1 MNPRLSA
8 LRQKMAGQK
17 LDAMLVTQ
25 AENRRYLSG
34 FTGSAGYLFITATQ
48 AHLATDSRY
57 WEQVGQQAADFAL
70 AKIEASKSSSQ
81 LFADLVR
88 TAGANRVGYEAGDVT
103 VATYRD
109 LQKALRPDRARGPKV
124 GRPAGPIARLVPT
137 KGLVEGLRA
146 VKDAA
151 ELALIEQAVALGDA
165 AFAYGVRR
173 MKPGMTEKQA
183 AWEIERY
190 LREHGAE
197 GVAFELIVAGGP
209 NGAMPHA
216 RPSERVIQAGEPIV
230 IDMGCRV
237 DGYNSD
243 LTRTIVLGEPGAK
256 FREVYAIVLKA
267 QLAAE
272 AALRA
277 GPKGKEIDAVA
288 RQIIVEAGYGDYFGH
303 GLGHGVGLAVHE
315 EPGLGKLGEKA
326 LQPNMVCTIEPGIYL
341 PGEFGVRIEDMAVV
355 TADGCRVLT
364 TAKK

>member
-1 MNPRLSA
+1 MNARLSA

-57 WEQVGQQAADFAL
+57 WEQVGQQAADFTL
-70 AKIEASKSSSQ
+70 AKIEAGKSNQ
-81 LFADLVR
+81 LFAELVR
-88 TAGANRVGYEAGDVT
+88 AAGATRVGYEAGDLT

-109 LQKALRPDRARGPKV
+109 LQKALRPDRAR
-124 GRPAGPIARLVPT
+124 ALARLVPT

-146 VKDAA
+146 IKDAA
-151 ELALIEQAVALGDA
+151 ELALIERAVALGDA

-173 MKPGMTEKQA
+173 MKPGLTEKQA

-197 GVAFELIVAGGP
+197 GVAFELIVASGP
-209 NGAMPHA
+209 NGALPHA
-216 RPSERVIQAGEPIV
+216 RPSDRVIQAGEPIV

-243 LTRTIVLGEPGAK
+243 LTRTIVLGEPGEK

-272 AALRA
+272 EALRA

-288 RQIIVEAGYGDYFGH
+288 RQIIVDAGYGEYFGH

-315 EPGLGKLGEKA
+315 EPGLGKLGEKP

-364 TAKK
+364 KAKK

>member
-1 MNPRLSA
+1 MNAQLSA

-17 LDAMLVTQ
+17 LDAILVTQ

-34 FTGSAGYLFITATQ
+34 FTGSAGYLCITAMY

-57 WEQVGQQAADFAL
+57 WEQVGQQAPDFTL
-70 AKIEASKSSSQ
+70 AKIEAGKSNQ

-88 TAGANRVGYEAGDVT
+88 AAGATRVGYEAGDLT
-103 VATYRD
+103 VASYRE
-109 LQKALRPDRARGPKV
+109 LQKALRPDRAR
-124 GRPAGPIARLVPT
+124 AIARLVPT

-146 VKDAA
+146 IKDAA
-151 ELALIEQAVALGDA
+151 ELALIERAVALGDA

-173 MKPGMTEKQA
+173 MKPGLTEKQA

-197 GVAFELIVAGGP
+197 GVAFELIVASGP
-209 NGAMPHA
+209 NGALPHA
-216 RPSERVIQAGEPIV
+216 RPSDRVIQAGEPIV

-243 LTRTIVLGEPGAK
+243 LTRTIVLGEPGEK
-256 FREVYAIVLKA
+256 FREVYAIVLQA

-288 RQIIVEAGYGDYFGH
+288 RQIIVDAGYGEYFGH

-315 EPGLGKLGEKA
+315 EPGLGKLGEKP

-364 TAKK
+364 KAKK

>member
-1 MNPRLSA
+1 MNAQLSA

-34 FTGSAGYLFITATQ
+34 FTGSAGYLCITAMY

-57 WEQVGQQAADFAL
+57 WEQVGQQAPDFTL
-70 AKIEASKSSSQ
+70 AKIEAGKSNQ

-88 TAGANRVGYEAGDVT
+88 AAGATRVGYEAGDLT

-109 LQKALRPDRARGPKV
+109 LQKALRPDRAR
-124 GRPAGPIARLVPT
+124 AIARLVPT

-146 VKDAA
+146 IKDAA
-151 ELALIEQAVALGDA
+151 ELALIERAVALGDA

-173 MKPGMTEKQA
+173 MKPGLTEKQA

-197 GVAFELIVAGGP
+197 GVAFELIVASGP
-209 NGAMPHA
+209 NGALPHA
-216 RPSERVIQAGEPIV
+216 RPSDRVIQAGEPIV

-243 LTRTIVLGEPGAK
+243 LTRTIVLGEPGEK
-256 FREVYAIVLKA
+256 FREVYAIVLQA

-288 RQIIVEAGYGDYFGH
+288 RQIIVDAGYGEYFGH

-315 EPGLGKLGEKA
+315 EPGLGKLGEKP

-364 TAKK
+364 KAKK

>member
-1 MNPRLSA
+1 MNARLSA
-8 LRQKMAGQK
+8 LRQKMAEQK
-17 LDAMLVTQ
+17 LDALLVTQ

-48 AHLATDSRY
+48 AYLATDSRY
-57 WEQVGQQAADFAL
+57 WEQVGQQAPDFTL
-70 AKIEASKSSSQ
+70 AKIEAGKSNQ

-88 TAGANRVGYEAGDVT
+88 AAGATRVGYEAGDVT
-103 VATYRD
+103 VASYRE
-109 LQKALRPDRARGPKV
+109 LQKALRPDRAR
-124 GRPAGPIARLVPT
+124 AIARLVPT

-146 VKDAA
+146 IKDAA

-165 AFAYGVRR
+165 AFAYGVQR
-173 MKPGMTEKQA
+173 MRPGMTEKQA

-197 GVAFELIVAGGP
+197 GVAFELIVASGP

-230 IDMGCRV
+230 IDMGCRI

-243 LTRTIVLGEPGAK
+243 LTRTIVLGEPGEK
-256 FREVYAIVLKA
+256 FREVYAIVLQA

-288 RQIIVEAGYGDYFGH
+288 RQVIVEAGYGDYFGH

-315 EPGLGKLGEKA
+315 EPGLGKLGEKP

-364 TAKK
+364 KAQK

>member
-1 MNPRLSA
+1 MNTRLSA
-8 LRQKMAGQK
+8 LRQKMAEQK

-34 FTGSAGYLFITATQ
+34 FTGSAGYLFISATQ

-57 WEQVGQQAADFAL
+57 WEQVGQQAADFTL
-70 AKIEASKSSSQ
+70 AKIEAGKSNQ

-88 TAGANRVGYEAGDVT
+88 ATGATRVSYEAGDLT
-103 VATYRD
+103 MANYRE
-109 LQKALRPDRARGPKV
+109 LQKALRPDRAR
-124 GRPAGPIARLVPT
+124 AIARLVPT

-146 VKDAA
+146 IKDAA

-165 AFAYGVRR
+165 AFAYGVRH
-173 MKPGMTEKQA
+173 MQPGMTEKQA

-197 GVAFELIVAGGP
+197 GVAFELIVASGP

-216 RPSERVIQAGEPIV
+216 RPSDRVIQAGEPIV
-230 IDMGCRV
+230 IDMGCRI

-243 LTRTIVLGEPGAK
+243 LTRTIVLGEPSEK

-288 RQIIVEAGYGDYFGH
+288 RQIIVETGYGDYFGH

-315 EPGLGKLGEKA
+315 EPGLGKLGEKM

-364 TAKK
+364 KAKK

>member
-1 MNPRLSA
+1 MNPRLAA
-8 LRQKMAGQK
+8 LRQKMAAQK

-70 AKIEASKSSSQ
+70 AKIEAGKSNQ

-88 TAGANRVGYEAGDVT
+88 AAGATRVGYEAGDLT
-103 VATYRD
+103 VATYRE
-109 LQKALRPDRARGPKV
+109 LQKALRPDRAR
-124 GRPAGPIARLVPT
+124 AIARLVPT

-146 VKDAA
+146 IKDAA

-173 MKPGMTEKQA
+173 MQPGMTEKQA

-197 GVAFELIVAGGP
+197 GVAFELIVASGP

-216 RPSERVIQAGEPIV
+216 QPSERVIQAGEPIV
-230 IDMGCRV
+230 IDMGCRI

-243 LTRTIVLGEPGAK
+243 LTRTIVLGEPGDK
-256 FREVYAIVLKA
+256 FRQVYAIVLQA

-272 AALRA
+272 AALRP

-315 EPGLGKLGEKA
+315 EPGLGRLGEKP

-341 PGEFGVRIEDMAVV
+341 PGDFGVRIEDMAVV

-364 TAKK
+364 KAKK

>member
-1 MNPRLSA
+1 MNTRLSA
-8 LRQKMAGQK
+8 LRQKMAEQK

-34 FTGSAGYLFITATQ
+34 FTGSAGYLFISATQ

-57 WEQVGQQAADFAL
+57 WEQVGQQAADFTL
-70 AKIEASKSSSQ
+70 AKIEAGKSNQ

-88 TAGANRVGYEAGDVT
+88 AAGATRVGYEAGDLT
-103 VATYRD
+103 VASYRE
-109 LQKALRPDRARGPKV
+109 LQKALRPDRAR
-124 GRPAGPIARLVPT
+124 AIARLVPT

-146 VKDAA
+146 IKDAA
-151 ELALIEQAVALGDA
+151 ELALIELAVALGDA
-165 AFAYGVRR
+165 AFAYGVWR
-173 MKPGMTEKQA
+173 MQPGMTEKQA

-197 GVAFELIVAGGP
+197 GVAFELIVASGP

-230 IDMGCRV
+230 IDMGCRI

-243 LTRTIVLGEPGAK
+243 LTRTIVLGEPSEK

-288 RQIIVEAGYGDYFGH
+288 RQIIVETGYGDYFGH

-315 EPGLGKLGEKA
+315 EPGLGKLGEKM

-364 TAKK
+364 KAKK

>member
-1 MNPRLSA
+1 MNARLSA
-8 LRQKMAGQK
+8 LRQKMAEQK

-70 AKIEASKSSSQ
+70 AKIEAGKSNQ

-88 TAGANRVGYEAGDVT
+88 AAGATRVGYEAGDLT
-103 VATYRD
+103 VATYRE
-109 LQKALRPDRARGPKV
+109 LQKALRPDRAR
-124 GRPAGPIARLVPT
+124 AIARLVPT

-146 VKDAA
+146 IKDAS

-165 AFAYGVRR
+165 AFAYGVQRLQ
-173 MKPGMTEKQA
+173 PGMTEKQA

-197 GVAFELIVAGGP
+197 GVAFELIVASGP

-216 RPSERVIQAGEPIV
+216 RPSERLIQAGEPIV

-237 DGYNSD
+237 HGYNSD
-243 LTRTIVLGEPGAK
+243 LTRTIVLGEPGEK
-256 FREVYAIVLKA
+256 FRQVYAIVLQA

-315 EPGLGKLGEKA
+315 EPGLGKLGEKP

-364 TAKK
+364 KAQK

>member
-1 MNPRLSA
+1 MNARLSA

-34 FTGSAGYLFITATQ
+34 FTGSAGYLCITATQ

-57 WEQVGQQAADFAL
+57 WEQVGQQAADFTL
-70 AKIEASKSSSQ
+70 ARIEAGKSNQ

-88 TAGANRVGYEAGDVT
+88 AAGATRVGYEAGDLT
-103 VATYRD
+103 VATYRE
-109 LQKALRPDRARGPKV
+109 LQKALRPDRAR
-124 GRPAGPIARLVPT
+124 ALARLVPT

-146 VKDAA
+146 IKDAA
-151 ELALIEQAVALGDA
+151 ELARIERAVALGDA
-165 AFAYGVRR
+165 AFAYGVQR
-173 MKPGMTEKQA
+173 MKPGLTEKQA

-197 GVAFELIVAGGP
+197 GVAFELIVASGP
-209 NGAMPHA
+209 NGALPHA
-216 RPSERVIQAGEPIV
+216 RPSDRVIQAGEPIV

-243 LTRTIVLGEPGAK
+243 LTRTIVLGEPGEK
-256 FREVYAIVLKA
+256 FRAVYAIVLQA

-288 RQIIVEAGYGDYFGH
+288 RQIIVDAGYGEYFGH

-315 EPGLGKLGEKA
+315 EPGLGKLGEKP

-364 TAKK
+364 KAKK

>member
-1 MNPRLSA
+1 MNAQLSA

-34 FTGSAGYLFITATQ
+34 FTGSAGYLCITAMY

-57 WEQVGQQAADFAL
+57 WEQVGQQAPDFTL
-70 AKIEASKSSSQ
+70 AKIEAGKSNQ

-88 TAGANRVGYEAGDVT
+88 AAGATRVGYEAGDLT
-103 VATYRD
+103 VASYRE
-109 LQKALRPDRARGPKV
+109 LQKALRPDRAR
-124 GRPAGPIARLVPT
+124 AIARLVPT

-146 VKDAA
+146 IKDAA
-151 ELALIEQAVALGDA
+151 ELALIERAVALGDA

-173 MKPGMTEKQA
+173 MKPGLTEKQA

-197 GVAFELIVAGGP
+197 GVAFELIVASGP
-209 NGAMPHA
+209 NGALPHA
-216 RPSERVIQAGEPIV
+216 RPSDRVIQAGEPIV

-243 LTRTIVLGEPGAK
+243 LTRTIVLGEPGEK
-256 FREVYAIVLKA
+256 FREVYAIVLQA

-288 RQIIVEAGYGDYFGH
+288 RQIIVDAGYGEYFGH

-315 EPGLGKLGEKA
+315 EPGLGKLGEKP

-364 TAKK
+364 KAKK

>member
-1 MNPRLSA
+1 MNAQLSA

-17 LDAMLVTQ
+17 LDAILVTQ

-34 FTGSAGYLFITATQ
+34 FTGSAGYLCITAMY

-57 WEQVGQQAADFAL
+57 WEQVGQQAPDFTL
-70 AKIEASKSSSQ
+70 AKIEAGKSNQ

-88 TAGANRVGYEAGDVT
+88 AAGATRVGYEAGDVT

-109 LQKALRPDRARGPKV
+109 LQKALRPDRAR
-124 GRPAGPIARLVPT
+124 AIARLVPT

-146 VKDAA
+146 IKDAA
-151 ELALIEQAVALGDA
+151 ELALIERAVALGDA

-173 MKPGMTEKQA
+173 MKPGLTEKQA

-197 GVAFELIVAGGP
+197 GVAFELIVASGP
-209 NGAMPHA
+209 NGALPHA
-216 RPSERVIQAGEPIV
+216 RPSDRVIQAGEPIV

-243 LTRTIVLGEPGAK
+243 LTRTIVLGEPGEK
-256 FREVYAIVLKA
+256 FREVYAIVLQA

-288 RQIIVEAGYGDYFGH
+288 RQIIVDAGYGEYFGH

-315 EPGLGKLGEKA
+315 EPGLGKLGEKP

-364 TAKK
+364 KAKK

>member
-1 MNPRLSA
+1 MNARLSA
-8 LRQKMAGQK
+8 LRQKMAEQK

-70 AKIEASKSSSQ
+70 AKIEASKSSQ

-88 TAGANRVGYEAGDVT
+88 AAGATRVGYEAGDLT
-103 VATYRD
+103 VATYRE
-109 LQKALRPDRARGPKV
+109 LQKALRPDRAR
-124 GRPAGPIARLVPT
+124 AIARLVPT

-146 VKDAA
+146 IKDAS

-165 AFAYGVRR
+165 AFAYGVQRLQ
-173 MKPGMTEKQA
+173 PGMTEKQA

-197 GVAFELIVAGGP
+197 GVAFELIVASGP

-216 RPSERVIQAGEPIV
+216 RPSERLIQAGEPIV

-243 LTRTIVLGEPGAK
+243 LTRTIILGEPGAK
-256 FREVYAIVLKA
+256 FREVYAIVLQA

-315 EPGLGKLGEKA
+315 EPGLGKLGEKP

-364 TAKK
+364 KAQK

>member
-1 MNPRLSA
+1 MNTRLST
-8 LRQKMAGQK
+8 LRQKMAEQK

-57 WEQVGQQAADFAL
+57 WEQVGQQAADFTL
-70 AKIEASKSSSQ
+70 AKIEAGKSNQ

-88 TAGANRVGYEAGDVT
+88 AAGATRVGYEAGDIS
-103 VATYRD
+103 VASYRE
-109 LQKALRPDRARGPKV
+109 LQKALRPDWARA
-124 GRPAGPIARLVPT
+124 IARLVPT

-146 VKDAA
+146 IKDAD

-165 AFAYGVRR
+165 AFAYGVRH
-173 MKPGMTEKQA
+173 MQPGMTEKQA

-197 GVAFELIVAGGP
+197 GVAFELIVASGP

-216 RPSERVIQAGEPIV
+216 RPSDRVIQAGEPIV
-230 IDMGCRV
+230 IDMGCRI

-243 LTRTIVLGEPGAK
+243 LTRTIVLGEPGEK

-267 QLAAE
+267 QIAAE

-277 GPKGKEIDAVA
+277 GLKGKEVDAVA

-364 TAKK
+364 KAKK